1 MFTAIV
7 AVFFILMFCMIS
19 SFYIEITNNKPSWF
33 ILPSIYAILLG
44 ILIIIGC
51 ALMRGDM

>member
-1 MFTAIV
+1 MFTAIM

-51 ALMRGDM
+51 ALMRGEM